1 MTRIETQVHV
11 SASELLSFQLSA
23 WGSQGAAVFLGK
35 YTRNRKNNTAQLKII
50 RFYYFKKNMKAM
62 VII

>member
-1 MTRIETQVHV
+1 MNGIFNIYK
-11 SASELLSFQLSA
+11 LSLSLKIV
-23 WGSQGAAVFLGK
+23 QGAALFLGK
-35 YTRNRKNNTAQLKII
+35 YTPNRKNNTAQLKII